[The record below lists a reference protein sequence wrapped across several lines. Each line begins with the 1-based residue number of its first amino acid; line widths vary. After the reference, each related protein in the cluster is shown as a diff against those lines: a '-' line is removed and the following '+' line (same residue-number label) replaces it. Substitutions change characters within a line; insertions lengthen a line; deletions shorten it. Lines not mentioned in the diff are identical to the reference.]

1 MDRKVT
7 ATKRDRSGRII
18 ALCNPAETWSPRRSA
33 DVVKD
38 IQLNRK
44 SYYVE
49 EAPRRKYVRVISGG
63 LLQTTSDAK
72 SKNSLDQLPG
82 G

>member
-7 ATKRDRSGRII
+7 AAKRDRSGRIV
-18 ALCNPAETWSPRRSA
+18 ALCNPTETWSPRRSA

-38 IQLNRK
+38 IQSNKK

-49 EAPRRKYVRVISGG
+49 EAPRRKYVRVVSGG
-63 LLQTTSDAK
+63 VLQTTADAT
-72 SKNSLDQLPG
+72 SKNSLDRLPAA
-82 G
+82 